1 MGDHKYVIRHSHTLV
16 GGVQLTTTLLDSKGR
31 SAYTRTVYTDKTYLA
46 LSSKGEEMA
55 EEVVL
60 KNKRDWWN
68 RQQVRQPR
76 GRSSSSKKRRTADSD
91 IFCPIITAL
100 RGGRITC
107 STRLAELG
115 EVTVMK
121 DTGRWRDVGSEEPVS
136 GRGGDRQKSN

>member
-1 MGDHKYVIRHSHTLV
+1 M
-16 GGVQLTTTLLDSKGR
+16 
-31 SAYTRTVYTDKTYLA
+31 
-46 LSSKGEEMA
+46 
-55 EEVVL
+55 
-60 KNKRDWWN
+60 
-68 RQQVRQPR
+68 RQPR

-100 RGGRITC
+100 SLRGGRITR